1 MTIKKSTSEKR
12 ELKETKRKNEA
23 LAPAKGGAKK
33 ERNDDRN
40 NVLEGY
46 DEDEYDQKDIADSK
60 RRKKSQG

>member
-1 MTIKKSTSEKR
+1 MTIKKSTAEKR

-46 DEDEYDQKDIADSK
+46 DEDEYDLSLIHI
-60 RRKKSQG
+60 